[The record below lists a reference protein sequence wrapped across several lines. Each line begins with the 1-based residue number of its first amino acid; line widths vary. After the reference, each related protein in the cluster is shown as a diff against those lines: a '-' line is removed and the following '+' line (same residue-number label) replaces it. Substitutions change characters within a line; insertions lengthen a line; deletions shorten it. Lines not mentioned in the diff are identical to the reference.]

1 MDSLERIALAL
12 ESFIDWIGRA
22 TSWLVL
28 GMVLLISGEVIFRYG
43 FDKSSIAAQDLE
55 WWLLAVISLFGLS
68 YTLKH
73 GEHVRVDVLYQFYGE
88 TFRLWFDFLIALF
101 VMTPVAFYIAD
112 LSVPFLVQSWDQ
124 NEASVNPGG
133 LPDLWFLKGFVPAG
147 FFLLGLQCL
156 ALAAKHGIALRRHY
170 RRADGKTASPGTAP

>member
-1 MDSLERIALAL
+1 MDNLERIAAAL
-12 ESFIDWIGRA
+12 EGFIDWVGRA
-22 TSWLVL
+22 TSWLVF
-28 GMVLLISGEVIFRYG
+28 GMVLLISSEVIFRYG

-55 WWLLAVISLFGLS
+55 WWLLAIISLFGLS

-88 TFRLWFDFLIALF
+88 DFRRWFDFVIALF
-101 VMTPVAFYIAD
+101 VMTPVAFYIAY
-112 LSVPFLVQSWDQ
+112 LSVPFVVQSW
-124 NEASVNPGG
+124 NENEVSVNPGG

-156 ALAAKHGIALRRHY
+156 ALAVKQGIALWRHHKGGSD
-170 RRADGKTASPGTAP
+170 ATTEAGTGP